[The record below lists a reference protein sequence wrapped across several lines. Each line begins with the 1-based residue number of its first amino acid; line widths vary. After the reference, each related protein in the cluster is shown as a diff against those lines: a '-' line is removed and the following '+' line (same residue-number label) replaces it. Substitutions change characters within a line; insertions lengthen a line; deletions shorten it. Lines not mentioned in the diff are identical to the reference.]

1 MIGHLRGTLLSKKP
15 YHIVLEVGG
24 VGYELRVP
32 YSVSQLPREG
42 QSLALVVHTHV
53 REDAITLYGFK
64 TPGEREAFLELL
76 TVKGVGPKVAITAL
90 SGHSP
95 QDIRSAVRRNNPLA
109 LVIPGIGPKTAERIV
124 HELRD
129 RMAAEEEPAAEPPA
143 PALGEAAEETVSAL
157 ENMGCE
163 PRLAL
168 RAVREVLQSSEQS
181 AASSSRAGA
190 RDPLVTFEALMKAAL
205 QWLREKKR

>member
-1 MIGHLRGTLLSKKP
+1 MIGHLRGTLHSKKP
-15 YHIVLEVGG
+15 YHVVLEVGG

-32 YSVSQLPREG
+32 YSVSQLPKEG
-42 QSLALVVHTHV
+42 QALSLIVHTHV

-64 TPGEREAFLELL
+64 TSAEREAFLELL
-76 TVKGVGPKVAITAL
+76 TVKSVGPKIALTAL
-90 SGHSP
+90 SGLTP
-95 QDIRSAVRRNNPLA
+95 QEIRSAVRRNNPLA

-129 RMAAEEEPAAEPPA
+129 RLAVEQEPEEAPG
-143 PALGEAAEETVSAL
+143 PALGEAAEEAVSAL

-163 PRLAL
+163 PKLAL
-168 RAVREVLQSSEQS
+168 RAVREVLQSQKGE
-181 AASSSRAGA
+181 AA
-190 RDPLVTFEALMKAAL
+190 FEGLMKAAL

>member
-1 MIGHLRGTLLSKKP
+1 MIGHLRGTLLTKKP

-32 YSVSQLPREG
+32 YSVSQLPKEG
-42 QSLALVVHTHV
+42 QALSLVVHTHV
-53 REDAITLYGFK
+53 REDALTLYGFK
-64 TPGEREAFLELL
+64 SAGEREAFQELL
-76 TVKGVGPKVAITAL
+76 TVKGVGPKVALTAL
-90 SGHSP
+90 SGLSP

-124 HELRD
+124 HELRG
-129 RMAAEEEPAAEPPA
+129 RLEIEEEPAAEGAA
-143 PALGEAAEETVSAL
+143 PSLGEAAEEAISAL

-163 PRLAL
+163 PKLAQ
-168 RAVREVLQSSEQS
+168 RAVREVLQSQKVE
-181 AASSSRAGA
+181 A
-190 RDPLVTFEALMKAAL
+190 TFETLMKAAL

>member
-42 QSLALVVHTHV
+42 QPLALVVHTHV
-53 REDAITLYGFK
+53 REDAIALYGFK

-157 ENMGCE
+157 ENMGCD

-190 RDPLVTFEALMKAAL
+190 RDPLVTFEPLMKAAL